1 MVEYR
6 TDEERLSAIINF
18 FNDYKRLFVWGS
30 VVLFLIVLIFV
41 SVSNFRANQDS
52 AAYSVY
58 SKWSEIDF
66 SDESKATEADG
77 LFNLLQDDYSSTGFS
92 NSKLSDQ
99 FFHG

>member
-18 FNDYKRLFVWGS
+18 FNDYKKFFVWGS
-30 VVLFLIVLIFV
+30 VGLFLIVLVFI

-58 SKWSEIDF
+58 SKSVSYTHLTLPTKRIV
-66 SDESKATEADG
+66 
-77 LFNLLQDDYSSTGFS
+77 
-92 NSKLSDQ
+92 
-99 FFHG
+99 

>member
-18 FNDYKRLFVWGS
+18 FNDYKNFFLWGS
-30 VVLFLIVLIFV
+30 VGFFLIVLVFV

-52 AAYSVY
+52 AAYLVY

-66 SDESKATEADG
+66 SDESKAIEADG
-77 LFNLLQDDYSSTGFS
+77 LFNLLQDDYSSTC
-92 NSKLSDQ
+92 
-99 FFHG
+99 